1 MTLDGT
7 WSEMEQGRAMVRR
20 ADRGRVNHAAGAAAE
35 NSVVRHYAE
44 RGCPVVAR
52 RWRGKG
58 GEIDLVAADGDALVF
73 VEVKKSRDFAR
84 AAESLGARQI
94 RRLLCAAEEYLGTQ
108 PLGALTRMRF
118 DVALVNGAGEVQVI
132 ENALAA

>member
-1 MTLDGT
+1 MTG
-7 WSEMEQGRAMVRR
+7 SRE
-20 ADRGRVNHAAGAAAE
+20 RGGVAYLAGLSAE
-35 NSVVRHYAE
+35 DSIARHYE
-44 RGCPVVAR
+44 RRGHPVTGR

-58 GEIDLVAADGDALVF
+58 GEIDLIARDGEGLIF